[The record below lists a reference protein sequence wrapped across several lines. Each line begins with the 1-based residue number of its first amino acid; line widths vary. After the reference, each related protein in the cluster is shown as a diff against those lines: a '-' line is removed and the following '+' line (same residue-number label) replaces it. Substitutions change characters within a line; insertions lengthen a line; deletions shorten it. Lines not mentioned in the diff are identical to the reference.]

1 MQKYQQY
8 ERSSQYLL
16 SKIGQYYRM
25 FASENELDGPQDP
38 KIERT
43 IINFIKE
50 FKEVKEDTKI
60 QLNGM
65 KEKELQENN
74 RLSADQENT
83 NIR

>member
-1 MQKYQQY
+1 M
-8 ERSSQYLL
+8 
-16 SKIGQYYRM
+16 
-25 FASENELDGPQDP
+25 DGPQDP